1 MDEQMRGGKSSAI
14 HADDAAGYVVP
25 MIERVTKAVHE
36 ALSTADIM
44 AYLDMPEDIA
54 SIVARAAITSM
65 REPDETMWQAG
76 WAIVPYDVHENALA
90 DAWHAMVDAALAE
103 GE

>member
-1 MDEQMRGGKSSAI
+1 MTDS
-14 HADDAAGYVVP
+14 
-25 MIERVTKAVHE
+25 MIERVAR
-36 ALSTADIM
+36 AICTADGYDHTPDEIERCPD
-44 AYLDMPEDIA
+44 L
-54 SIVARAAITSM
+54 ARAAITAM

-76 WAIVPYDVHENALA
+76 WATVPYDVHENALA